1 MFLNRIEMAICAA
14 ASAMT
19 MLSCARSG
27 DSVPSQTRELT
38 ISEQAAAARRYD
50 PSSLFE
56 VTRISDLPES
66 LRSHFKGWMEPG
78 DTNGKVP
85 YRFIVAGASNTS
97 ALVAFEEFGYV
108 PSTHAISY
116 VHVND
121 DWVAAQTWDAV
132 GYPKSLAELQNTI
145 SQFVLPASGR

>member
-1 MFLNRIEMAICAA
+1 MFLNRIEKAICAVA
-14 ASAMT
+14 CAMT
-19 MLSCARSG
+19 MLSCARSS
-27 DSVPSQTRELT
+27 DSVPSQSRDLS
-38 ISEQAAAARRYD
+38 ISGQETAARRYD
-50 PSSLFE
+50 PASLIE
-56 VTRISDLPES
+56 VTRIAYLPES

-78 DTNGKVP
+78 DTNGRVP

-132 GYPKSLAELQNTI
+132 GYPASLAELKNTI
-145 SQFVLPASGR
+145 SH

>member
-1 MFLNRIEMAICAA
+1 MFLNRIEIAICAA

-19 MLSCARSG
+19 MLSCARSS
-27 DSVPSQTRELT
+27 DSVPSQSRELT
-38 ISEQAAAARRYD
+38 ISEQAAAARQYD
-50 PSSLFE
+50 PSSLLE

-78 DTNGKVP
+78 DTNGKAP
-85 YRFIVAGASNTS
+85 YRFIVAGASNTR

-116 VHVND
+116 VHAND

-132 GYPKSLAELQNTI
+132 GHPKSLAELRNTI
-145 SQFVLPASGR
+145 SRFVLPASGR

>member
-1 MFLNRIEMAICAA
+1 MFLNRIELAICAA

-19 MLSCARSG
+19 MVSCARSS
-27 DSVPSQTRELT
+27 DSVPSQSRELS
-38 ISEQAAAARRYD
+38 ISDQTAAANRYD
-50 PSSLFE
+50 PSSLTE
-56 VTRISDLPES
+56 VTKIANLPES
-66 LRSHFKGWMEPG
+66 LRPHFKGWMEPG
-78 DTNGKVP
+78 DTNGSVP

-121 DWVAAQTWDAV
+121 GWVAAQTWDGV
-132 GYPKSLAELQNTI
+132 GYPTSLAELKNTI
-145 SQFVLPASGR
+145 SQFVLPASGH